1 MSLKKYLILMFLAT
15 IICWLSWLTVVLYIN
30 CNVSDNVGFICFFA
44 SLFFSLLGTI
54 SLINLVLRLL
64 IKRHDLPYKHIGI
77 SLRQSLWFAILIV
90 VSLALL
96 GQDLFVWWSVGLLL
110 IGLIILEGFFLSQS
124 YQKQEINKN
133 KVKKF

>member
-1 MSLKKYLILMFLAT
+1 MSLKKYLILMLLAT
-15 IICWLSWLTVVLYIN
+15 IICWLSWLTVVFYVN
-30 CNVSDNVGFICFFA
+30 CTVSDKVGFICFFA

-54 SLINLVLRLL
+54 SLINLGLRLL
-64 IKRHDLPYKHIGI
+64 IKRKDLPYKHIGV

-110 IGLIILEGFFLSQS
+110 AGLIILEGFFLSYS
-124 YQKQEINKN
+124 FQKQQFQQN